1 MDNAFFEALNSLGS
15 ENGLDTDTLIEKVKS
30 AMLKAARKAYPD
42 SEDRIT
48 VEIDPTTK
56 TFEMYLRQD
65 VIDDEPIDE
74 NEINIAEARN
84 IDPSIKVG
92 DHIQKRLDINRF
104 GRAAARGQKSSVTVR
119 GSRLPSRRRT
129 SGAAA
134 DRASSRSIRLW
145 PFLKSWPQEEI
156 SMPVS
161 TISR

>member
-74 NEINIAEARN
+74 NEINIAEAAGHQPVRQ
-84 IDPSIKVG
+84 SRCSLRKTV
-92 DHIQKRLDINRF
+92 HQ
-104 GRAAARGQKSSVTVR
+104 GRPAGHQPQAD
-119 GSRLPSRRRT
+119 
-129 SGAAA
+129 SG
-134 DRASSRSIRLW
+134 
-145 PFLKSWPQEEI
+145 
-156 SMPVS
+156 
-161 TISR
+161 